1 MSKIRLFCLI
11 LTVFALILGACGCAG
26 PVQPEST
33 PATEPAVGEFVDYVA
48 SLKLDMS
55 SDSAKEEVTVKTFV
69 DGDTAHFYVSEALH
83 ETGVLK
89 GRFLGINTP
98 ESTGKIEEYGKAA
111 SRFTR
116 EKLSAA
122 TSIIIESE
130 TEKWSRD
137 TTGDRYLVWV
147 WYKTEADQEYRN
159 LNLEILQ
166 NGLAIANSTA
176 SNRYGSLCMSA
187 LNQAKA
193 HKLMLFSGKPDPDFY
208 YGDATELTIKELRTN
223 PESYNGVKVAFN
235 GVITRNYNNGVHVEA
250 LDPETGMYNGIYV
263 YYGFALPGAALDI
276 LSVGNEV
283 RIVGLMQY
291 YEAGGSWQISGLTHN
306 LMKPQD
312 PGNCQ
317 KLSQGN
323 KPAYVLTDAE
333 TFVSGKVT
341 LENGE
346 IRDYAEMAL
355 SSSLEMRG
363 LVVESVYTTEDE
375 ESSSQGA
382 MTLTCKVGDT
392 TVLVRTIVLRDA
404 NGDILTA
411 DAYEG
416 KTIDVKGIVDFFNG
430 SYQIKVFSANDIT
443 IQNNI

>member
-1 MSKIRLFCLI
+1 MKRFRTFFLLF
-11 LTVFALILGACGCAG
+11 TVFALILGACGCAG
-26 PVQPEST
+26 PGQQEST
-33 PATEPAVGEFVDYVA
+33 PATQPTLGEFVDYVA

-55 SDSAKEEVTVKTFV
+55 SDTAKEEVTVKAFV
-69 DGDTAHFYVSEALH
+69 DGDTAHFYVSKAVH

-116 EKLSAA
+116 ERLESA
-122 TSIIIESE
+122 TSIIIESDNE
-130 TEKWSRD
+130 TWNRD

-147 WYKTEADQEYRN
+147 WYKTDPSQEYRN

-176 SNRYGSLCMSA
+176 SNSYGSVCMSA
-187 LNQAKA
+187 LHQAKA
-193 HKLMLFSGKPDPDFY
+193 HKLMLFSRKPDPDFY
-208 YGDATELTIKELRTN
+208 YGDAAELTLKELRTN
-223 PESYNGVKVAFN
+223 PETYSGVKVAFN
-235 GVITRNYNNGVHVEA
+235 GVISRNYNNGVYVEA

-291 YEAGGSWQISGLTHN
+291 YEAGGSYQISGLTHN

-317 KLSQGN
+317 KLSEGN
-323 KPAYVLTDAE
+323 PPAYVLTDAE
-333 TFVSGKVT
+333 TFASGKVT

-346 IRDYAEMAL
+346 TRDYAEMAL
-355 SSSLEMRG
+355 GSSLEMRG
-363 LVVESVYTTEDE
+363 LTVESVYTTEDE

-382 MTLTCKVGDT
+382 MTLTCKVGET
-392 TVLVRTIVLRDA
+392 TILVRTIVLKDA
-404 NGDILTA
+404 NGAILTA
-411 DAYEG
+411 DTYEG
-416 KTIDVKGIVDFFNG
+416 KTIDVKGIVDFFDGN
-430 SYQIKVFSANDIT
+430 YQIKVFSANDII
-443 IQNNI
+443 IQN

>member
-1 MSKIRLFCLI
+1 MRVQRRLMNKIFLLF
-11 LTVFALILGACGCAG
+11 TVFALILGACGNAG
-26 PVQPEST
+26 PVQPET
-33 PATEPAVGEFVDYVA
+33 TEPALEEFVDYAA

-55 SDSAKEEVTVKTFV
+55 SATAKEEVTVKSFV
-69 DGDTAHFYVSEALH
+69 DGDTVHFYISNDAF

-111 SRFTR
+111 SKFTR
-116 EKLSAA
+116 EKLEAA
-122 TSIIIESE
+122 TSIIIESDN
-130 TEKWSRD
+130 EKWNVDS
-137 TTGDRYLVWV
+137 TGDRHLVWV
-147 WYKTEADQEYRN
+147 WYKTAENPEYRN

-176 SNRYGSLCMSA
+176 SNSYGALCMSA

-193 HKLMLFSGKPDPDFY
+193 HKKNMFSGQPDPDFF
-208 YGDATELTIKELRTN
+208 YGDAVELTLRELRAN
-223 PESYNGVKVAFN
+223 PETYSGAKVAFN
-235 GVITRNYNNGVHVEA
+235 GVIIRNYNNSVYVESF
-250 LDPETGMYNGIYV
+250 DPETGMYHGISV

-291 YEAGGSWQISGLTHN
+291 YEAGGVWQISGLTHN

-317 KLSQGN
+317 KLSEGN

-333 TFVSGKVT
+333 TFVSGQVI

-346 IRDYAEMAL
+346 TRGFAEMAMG
-355 SSSLEMRG
+355 SSLEMRD
-363 LVVESVYTTEDE
+363 LTVESIYTTEDE
-375 ESSSQGA
+375 ESSSKGA
-382 MTLTCKVGDT
+382 MTLTCKVDGI
-392 TVLVRTIVLRDA
+392 TVSVRTIVLKDA
-404 NGDILTA
+404 DGNLITS
-411 DAYEG
+411 DAYLG
-416 KTIDVKGIVDFFNG
+416 KTIDVKGIVDVRDG
-430 SYQIKVFSANDIT
+430 TWQIRVFAA
-443 IQNNI
+443 NNITFK

>member
-1 MSKIRLFCLI
+1 MNKIFLLF
-11 LTVFALILGACGCAG
+11 TVFALILGACGNAG
-26 PVQPEST
+26 PVQPET
-33 PATEPAVGEFVDYVA
+33 TEPALEEFVDYAA

-55 SDSAKEEVTVKTFV
+55 SATAKEEVTVKSFV
-69 DGDTAHFYVSEALH
+69 DGDTVHFYISNDAF

-111 SRFTR
+111 SKFTR
-116 EKLSAA
+116 EKLEAA
-122 TSIIIESE
+122 TSIIIESDN
-130 TEKWSRD
+130 EKWNVDS
-137 TTGDRYLVWV
+137 TGDRHLVWV
-147 WYKTEADQEYRN
+147 WYKTAENPEYRN

-176 SNRYGSLCMSA
+176 SNSYGALCMSA

-193 HKLMLFSGKPDPDFY
+193 HKKNMFSGQPDPDFF
-208 YGDATELTIKELRTN
+208 YGDAVELTLRELRAN
-223 PESYNGVKVAFN
+223 PETYSGAKVAFN
-235 GVITRNYNNGVHVEA
+235 GVIIRNYNNSVYVESF
-250 LDPETGMYNGIYV
+250 DPETGMYHGISV

-291 YEAGGSWQISGLTHN
+291 YEAGGVWQISGLTHN

-317 KLSQGN
+317 KLSEGN

-333 TFVSGKVT
+333 TFVSGQVI

-346 IRDYAEMAL
+346 TRGFAEMAMG
-355 SSSLEMRG
+355 SSLEMRD
-363 LVVESVYTTEDE
+363 LTVESIYTTEDE
-375 ESSSQGA
+375 ESSSKGA
-382 MTLTCKVGDT
+382 MTLTCKVDGI
-392 TVLVRTIVLRDA
+392 TVSVRTIVLKDA
-404 NGDILTA
+404 DGNLITS
-411 DAYEG
+411 DAYLG
-416 KTIDVKGIVDFFNG
+416 KTIDVKGIVDFFDGN
-430 SYQIKVFSANDIT
+430 YQIKVFSANDIT
-443 IQNNI
+443 IQN